1 MHFGKVFLGDHYVES
16 NTLITT
22 TKSMTKREVDQWAT
36 YGLTTPFLDC
46 LMISLL
52 YNNILPEKKSPSLK
66 HPSRDI
72 YNINIFPEKN
82 HQVSNKYTERYVLSR
97 CIVWW
102 FNYLIPIFHQ
112 KKITKSETQQNIT
125 KSETQQNITKSQFHW
140 KKYKLIN

>member
-112 KKITKSETQQNIT
+112 KKSL
-125 KSETQQNITKSQFHW
+125 SQKHNKISPSQKHNKISLSHSFTE
-140 KKYKLIN
+140 KNTS

>member
-52 YNNILPEKKSPSLK
+52 YNNILPEK
-66 HPSRDI
+66 
-72 YNINIFPEKN
+72 N
-82 HQVSNKYTERYVLSR
+82 HQVSNTHHGIY
-97 CIVWW
+97 II
-102 FNYLIPIFHQ
+102 LIYFQ
-112 KKITKSETQQNIT
+112 KKITKSQTNI
-125 KSETQQNITKSQFHW
+125 QRGMFYHDVW
-140 KKYKLIN
+140 FDDLII